1 MCGLAYRADSVACG
15 ASWWVLCNAL
25 VLCDSEVLACQIG
38 VPGRAVARAVKGPGS
53 GGEGGMRARAAA
65 KAASASAWRSRVML
79 RLSESGPVSWLDRG
93 VQGLS
98 EETLHFWEGQ

>member
-1 MCGLAYRADSVACG
+1 MRFVVEDRITRSAAGRRAGVLRQRSRGAYVIWRTGQMGDGVACG

-38 VPGRAVARAVKGPGS
+38 VTGRAVARAVKGPAS

-65 KAASASAWRSRVML
+65 KAASAW
-79 RLSESGPVSWLDRG
+79 
-93 VQGLS
+93 
-98 EETLHFWEGQ
+98 